1 MALNVGQGIS
11 SGMQGAQMGASF
23 GPYGALAGGA
33 IGLALGLFTPDYEKQ
48 AIKKYNDQVVHNN
61 MQSIFD
67 MRKVQNIRDMQTA
80 QALAGYG
87 DQSKVTR
94 STYNANYGAADIIGS
109 STTALAKTLQF
120 QTQQAQAQTWFN
132 FDVGVDNYNTSIDT
146 LTNNSMNSLKRATGG
161 ASTAQT
167 AGSALQT
174 GLSLYSKFKGAG
186 GTTDAGVGSSGSIAD
201 GSYVPSG
208 AASPAGLSNL
218 MNFGK

>member
-1 MALNVGQGIS
+1 MALNVDQGIS

-33 IGLALGLFTPDYEKQ
+33 IGLALGLFTPDAEKQ

-87 DQSKVTR
+87 DQAKVTK

-109 STTALAKTLQF
+109 SAAALSKTLQF

-132 FDVGVDNYNTSIDT
+132 FDVGVDNFNSTVDT
-146 LTNNSMNSLKRATGG
+146 LTNNSMTSLKRAKGG
-161 ASTAQT
+161 ATTAQT
-167 AGSALQT
+167 AGSAIKT
-174 GLSLYSKFKGAG
+174 GLSLYSKFKGNG
-186 GTTDAGVGSSGSIAD
+186 GID
-201 GSYVPSG
+201 PH
-208 AASPAGLSNL
+208 
-218 MNFGK
+218 